1 MPDSF
6 TDYSS
11 TSWFGRIGG
20 AIKGMI
26 FGLILL
32 PVSVILL
39 FWNESRAVTTAKSLK
54 EGAAAVVS
62 VAPDAIQPA
71 NDQKLIHLSGDVASG
86 EAVRDPLFGLSAPA
100 LRLARHVEMYQWK
113 EEQHTEKHKTLG
125 GGEETQTTY
134 NYTKVWSDQPMDSSH
149 FKHPEEHTNP
159 TAFPIP
165 KLTTVTPKATLGAFT
180 IPTSLI
186 EKMQGDE
193 PLPATAESLAQLP
206 PDWKSKAKLN
216 GDSVYLGA
224 DPNTPAIGDARVTFQ
239 VLKPG
244 TFSILAQQTGD
255 TLSPFPTHAGREIE
269 RVESGA
275 VSADLM
281 FQHDQ
286 SRNNILTWVLRLAGF
301 VLMFIGFAAA
311 LNPLHVFADIIP
323 FVGGIIGFGT
333 GLVAAI
339 LGFAGSLVVIA
350 IAWLAARPLLGG
362 VLLFI
367 ALAAL
372 IHGIRRIH
380 QHLHCPG
387 GSASPSA

>member
-1 MPDSF
+1 MPDNF
-6 TDYSS
+6 LESS
-11 TSWFGRIGG
+11 SQSWFGRIGG

-26 FGLILL
+26 FGLILI

-54 EGAAAVVS
+54 EGAAAVIS
-62 VAPDAIQPA
+62 VAFDAIQPA
-71 NDQKLIHLSGDVASG
+71 NDQKLIHLSGEVATG
-86 EAVRDPLFGLSAPA
+86 ETVLDPIFGVSAPA

-113 EEQHTEKHKTLG
+113 EEKHTEKHKTLG

-134 NYTKVWSDQPMDSSH
+134 NYTKVWSDQPMESSS

-159 TAFPIP
+159 AAFPVP
-165 KLTTVTPKATLGAFT
+165 KLTIAATKATLGAFK
-180 IPTSLI
+180 IPTPLI

-193 PLPATAESLAQLP
+193 PLPATEDTLAKLP
-206 PDWKSKAKLN
+206 PGWMSKAKLSS
-216 GDSVYLGA
+216 DSIYLGN

-255 TLSPFPTHAGREIE
+255 TLAPYATHAGREIE
-269 RVESGA
+269 RVESGSMTA
-275 VSADLM
+275 ELM
-281 FQHDQ
+281 FQHAQ
-286 SRNNILTWVLRLAGF
+286 SENKILTWVLRLVGF
-301 VLMFIGFAAA
+301 ILMFIGFAAA
-311 LNPLHVFADIIP
+311 LNPLHVFADVLP
-323 FVGGIIGFGT
+323 FVGGIVGFGT

-350 IAWLAARPLLGG
+350 LAWLAARPLLGG
-362 VLLFI
+362 VLLVV

-372 IHGIRRIH
+372 IHGIRRVH
-380 QHLHCPG
+380 QHRTPT
-387 GSASPSA
+387 SASPNPA